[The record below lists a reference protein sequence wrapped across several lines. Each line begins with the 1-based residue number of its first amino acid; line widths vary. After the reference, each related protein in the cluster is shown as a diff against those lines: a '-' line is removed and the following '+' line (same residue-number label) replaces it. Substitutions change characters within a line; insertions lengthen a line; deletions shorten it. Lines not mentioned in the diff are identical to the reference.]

1 MDDKLYKFVK
11 LIEAGT
17 YTKAAEELHISQ
29 PALTVAIQKLESQY
43 KTPLL
48 DRSGKQLELT
58 TAGKLVY
65 QAAQDHESIAHH
77 LGDTLQRLRQKRPS
91 ITLGIID
98 SLADKLCISPA
109 FDALEKAADIT
120 LIINNSRYL
129 REAVEKRTITAALII
144 DDELTRDTIKSS
156 AFGSEQLQLVCRTDQ
171 ATKVQKEADGGA
183 ITEFISYDRPS
194 TTYRHIKQFL
204 GAQGVTAKT
213 RLYST
218 SPSVMLGMVLAGKGC
233 AVLPRHLCEPHV
245 TSGELTPILGNMQRP
260 VALIQLPNTKLP
272 GFLVDFLKASQDIIR
287 QDVC

>member
-1 MDDKLYKFVK
+1 MDDRLYKFIK

-58 TAGKLVY
+58 PAGKIVY
-65 QAAQDHESIAHH
+65 QAAQDHESVAHH
-77 LGDTLQRLRQKRPS
+77 LNETLQRLRQKRPS
-91 ITLGIID
+91 VTLGIID

-109 FDALEKAADIT
+109 FDALERAADIT

-129 REAVEKRTITAALII
+129 REAVEKRTIAAALVI
-144 DDELTRDTIKSS
+144 DDELARDTIKSS
-156 AFGSEQLQLVCRTDQ
+156 SFGNEQLQLVCKSDL
-171 ATKVQKEADGGA
+171 ADKVQKEADSGT
-183 ITEFISYDRPS
+183 ITDFISYDRPS

-204 GAQGVTAKT
+204 SSQGITAKT

-233 AVLPRHLCEPHV
+233 AVLPRQLCEPHI
-245 TSGELTPILGNMQRP
+245 TSGKLTPVLSNMQRP
-260 VALIQLPNTKLP
+260 VALIQHPNTKLP
-272 GFLVDFLKASQDIIR
+272 YFLADFLAASRGIISQDTR
-287 QDVC
+287 